1 MPKIRDLLHAD
12 RIYKLMDSGLSFK
25 EAARI
30 DDDSAKLLIE
40 AWEIAMECDCG
51 CQSGGDDGDGDTV
64 VLMIGRP
71 E

>member
-1 MPKIRDLLHAD
+1 MPKIIDLLHAD
-12 RIYKLMDSGLSFK
+12 RTFKLMDAGLSFK
-25 EAARI
+25 EAAKL
-30 DDDSAKLLIE
+30 DKDSADLLIE

-51 CQSGGDDGDGDTV
+51 CQNDDDGDGDTV

>member
-1 MPKIRDLLHAD
+1 MPQIRDLLHAD

-25 EAARI
+25 EAAKL

-51 CQSGGDDGDGDTV
+51 CHDDDSGDGEV
-64 VLMIGRP
+64 VIMIGRP

>member
-1 MPKIRDLLHAD
+1 LPRIRNLLHAD

-25 EAARI
+25 EAAKL

-51 CQSGGDDGDGDTV
+51 CQDGPDGGDGEV
-64 VLMIGRP
+64 VIMIGRP

>member
-12 RIYKLMDSGLSFK
+12 RVYKLMDSGLSFK
-25 EAARI
+25 EAAKL

-40 AWEIAMECDCG
+40 AWEIAMECDYG
-51 CQSGGDDGDGDTV
+51 RQKNDDGDGDTV

>member
-12 RIYKLMDSGLSFK
+12 RVYKLMDSGLSFK
-25 EAARI
+25 EAAKL
-30 DDDSAKLLIE
+30 DDDSAALLVE
-40 AWEIAMECDCG
+40 AWEIAMECDCW
-51 CQSGGDDGDGDTV
+51 CQNDDDGDGDTV